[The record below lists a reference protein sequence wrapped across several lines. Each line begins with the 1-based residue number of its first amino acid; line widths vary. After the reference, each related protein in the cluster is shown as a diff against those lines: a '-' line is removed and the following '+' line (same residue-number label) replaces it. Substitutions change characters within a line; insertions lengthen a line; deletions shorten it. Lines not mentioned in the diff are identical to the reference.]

1 MVRRKRSIL
10 VSDVDGSS
18 VHVHTRLGP
27 NCRTTSYVAAPIM
40 PEGEV
45 IGFVHAD
52 CYFHGR
58 DVDELDRDIL
68 MIFAEGLGYILARTI
83 LVEQL
88 NSLQSDLRL
97 LTRRVSA
104 AAAGS
109 LSTPT
114 SEPRLHAVRELTRS
128 PHPSSPQRAYVL
140 TERERDI
147 MRLVAGGATN
157 TQVARRLVLS
167 EGTVKWHVKNI
178 LRKLGVPNRAAAVSH
193 WLAAQQNSAS

>member
-88 NSLQSDLRL
+88 NSLQSAICACSPEGCLRPPQGRF
-97 LTRRVSA
+97 RRQHQSRA
-104 AAAGS
+104 
-109 LSTPT
+109 STPYASSRGRRTQAVHNGRT
-114 SEPRLHAVRELTRS
+114 S
-128 PHPSSPQRAYVL
+128 
-140 TERERDI
+140 
-147 MRLVAGGATN
+147 
-157 TQVARRLVLS
+157 
-167 EGTVKWHVKNI
+167 
-178 LRKLGVPNRAAAVSH
+178 
-193 WLAAQQNSAS
+193 